1 MKLKVLNNNDYI
13 QFVSL
18 FSFGCTQDNPS
29 SHIFSN
35 YPVGFLTVF
44 IVDMYRLE

>member
-1 MKLKVLNNNDYI
+1 MKLKVLNNDDDI

-29 SHIFSN
+29 SHVFSN
-35 YPVGFLTVF
+35 GFLTVSV
-44 IVDMYRLE
+44 VDMYRLE

>member
-1 MKLKVLNNNDYI
+1 MKLKVMNNNDYI

-18 FSFGCTQDNPS
+18 VPFGCTQDKPS

-35 YPVGFLTVF
+35 YPVSFIIVS